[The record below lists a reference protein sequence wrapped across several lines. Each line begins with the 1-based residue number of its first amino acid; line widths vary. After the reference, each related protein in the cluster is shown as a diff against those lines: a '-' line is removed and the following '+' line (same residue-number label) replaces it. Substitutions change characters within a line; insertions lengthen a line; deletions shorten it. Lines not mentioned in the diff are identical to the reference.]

1 MGDPGIDWEESV
13 YLNLILHQVR
23 NKIFFEFWNLLCL
36 HYHLSLLMCKV
47 QCLSSEKTWLSLFLN
62 QWTRLRGTV
71 LFTSWTSTMTYNF
84 YCLISVY
91 ELSPIYR
98 RNFKK
103 NSFKGKKRVL
113 LKVCTKPFTQGCKLR
128 SWKQWGEERFE
139 SMSFEIV

>member
-1 MGDPGIDWEESV
+1 MD
-13 YLNLILHQVR
+13 QV
-23 NKIFFEFWNLLCL
+23 
-36 HYHLSLLMCKV
+36 
-47 QCLSSEKTWLSLFLN
+47 
-62 QWTRLRGTV
+62 RGTV

-98 RNFKK
+98 RNFKT

-113 LKVCTKPFTQGCKLR
+113 LKVCTELFTQGCKLR